1 MRNRLLVA
9 AICAVAVAFALSVHE
24 NPLSAWNP
32 ATCDFTT
39 GGGFISP
46 TASGAK
52 GTFGVGGGCKNGSG
66 TGIPPLPFF
75 GHLEYHD
82 HGDGTKVHGTKITGY
97 LPDAVLRP
105 DPYARLICGTARM
118 GQTDVDFVVRVKDGG
133 EPGTKDEF
141 DIIVTVKGGG
151 TVLYTTLQGMPHTLV
166 GGNIQLHKPN
176 KSNTGMF
183 GGDCP
188 ALPQQPNQTSFT
200 LTVIVAGSAL
210 AGNVMSVPAGINCN
224 FPDTCIAT
232 FMANT
237 EVVLTAT
244 GPSDQ
249 AVNIV
254 FGPGQCDATTPVV
267 PGPPTT
273 ATCTVNMTGDRTV
286 NVDFNFQEGH

>member
-188 ALPQQPNQTSFT
+188 ALPPVSTGSFT
-200 LTVIVAGSAL
+200 LTVTLTSETGSGAS
-210 AGNVMSVPAGINCN
+210 GTVTSVPAGINCSVN
-224 FPDTCIAT
+224 GSGTQSGDCSASFPANQPVELTAIPGVGSSGTFDFGSCDAGDSTPMCTVTMNANRTVSAT
-232 FMANT
+232 FR
-237 EVVLTAT
+237 
-244 GPSDQ
+244 PS
-249 AVNIV
+249 
-254 FGPGQCDATTPVV
+254 
-267 PGPPTT
+267 
-273 ATCTVNMTGDRTV
+273 
-286 NVDFNFQEGH
+286 E